1 VEEARSFL
9 VNAINDKVQTEFGE
23 SIDIG
28 HLLRASVIFKELKVL
43 VISDSSL
50 MWCLACVQVGIGDIS
65 ISPISEEATNNYS
78 FINREKLSLLDN
90 VRLIE

>member
-1 VEEARSFL
+1 LFL
-9 VNAINDKVQTEFGE
+9 VDAFNDKLQTEFGE

-43 VISDSSL
+43 VISDSSV
-50 MWCLACVQVGIGDIS
+50 MWCMVCIQVGIGDIS
-65 ISPISEEATNNYS
+65 ISSLSEKATNNYS
-78 FINREKLSLLDN
+78 CLNREKLSLLDN